1 MTRLTLAISIM
12 ALLGLAMALGALF
25 HWFWL
30 RLARDQGAEALRL
43 GALTAHLH
51 AAEAAAL
58 EARRRAETAEAALAT
73 ERATTQARIT
83 EALAETRAEC
93 DAAMEAIGDA
103 RREAA
108 EWRAALEARIA
119 ETPDA

>member
-1 MTRLTLAISIM
+1 MTRLTLAISII
-12 ALLGLAMALGALF
+12 ALLALAMALGALF
-25 HWFWL
+25 HWLWL
-30 RLARDQGAEALRL
+30 RLARDPGAEALRL
-43 GALTAHLH
+43 GALTAQLH

-58 EARRRAETAEAALAT
+58 EARRRADAAEAALAA
-73 ERATTQARIT
+73 ERAATQAHIA
-83 EALAETRAEC
+83 EALAETRAER

-119 ETPDA
+119 EAPDA